1 MERMLH
7 LGPLVLPWALLIMLA
22 GWQLGVWV
30 HERLSVRRGLAPGPH
45 GWRMALVALLAARL
59 GFVLRY
65 TGEYVAAPWSIINIR
80 DGGWEPWVGLGAALL
95 YCTVLWLRRSPWR
108 RPATAG
114 LATFTAVWLAGLALL
129 HATAPPRVADLP
141 PWHGVAL
148 DARTVSL
155 PDLRGQPVVVNLW
168 ASWCPP
174 CRREMPV
181 LQQAQHDY
189 PDVTFLFV
197 NQGESMQSVST
208 FLETQGLNLSNV
220 LFDSGGQL
228 AQKVGSMALPTTLFY
243 SADGRLLGSHLGEL
257 SKASLARAMEPFNL
271 NHSMSAQQV
280 DPARNEQKCLT
291 ANC

>member
-65 TGEYVAAPWSIINIR
+65 TDEYVAAPWSIINIR
-80 DGGWEPWVGLGAALL
+80 DGGWEPWAGLGAALL

-114 LATFTAVWLAGLALL
+114 LVTFTAVWLAGLALL

-155 PDLRGQPVVVNLW
+155 PDLRGQPVVVNL
-168 ASWCPP
+168 
-174 CRREMPV
+174 
-181 LQQAQHDY
+181 
-189 PDVTFLFV
+189 
-197 NQGESMQSVST
+197 
-208 FLETQGLNLSNV
+208 
-220 LFDSGGQL
+220 
-228 AQKVGSMALPTTLFY
+228 
-243 SADGRLLGSHLGEL
+243 
-257 SKASLARAMEPFNL
+257 
-271 NHSMSAQQV
+271 
-280 DPARNEQKCLT
+280 
-291 ANC
+291 